1 MITSKSPVAVAL
13 TAYEA
18 AKKAVPAYTHIKSP
32 RKFTQHQLIACLVL
46 KEFFTT
52 DYRGITAILKDS
64 SDLRKALALTEV
76 PHFTTLQKTSKQL
89 FTAKQ
94 VRNLIKSILQLAK
107 QKKIMPTKVLLAA
120 LDGTGF
126 ESRHVSRYFV
136 QRRDRTVKDKY
147 ETAYYQRFPK
157 AGIVCDTAN
166 HLILAGIPERGPK
179 FDRTHYQ
186 SALMEA
192 KQQTSIH
199 TLVADAGYDG
209 EQNHIFARE
218 LLGIRTIIPPL
229 AGRKTIKLPT
239 SKYRRLMATH
249 FDRELYGQRWQIE
262 TVNSML
268 KRNLGSFLRAKS
280 YWSQCREIMLRL
292 FTHNVTIV
300 LPTFR
305 N

>member
-1 MITSKSPVAVAL
+1 MTTSKSPAAVAH

-32 RKFTQHQLIACLVL
+32 KKFTQHQLIACLAL
-46 KEFFTT
+46 KEFFNT
-52 DYRGITAILKDS
+52 DYRGIAAILTDN
-64 SDLRKALALTEV
+64 SDLRNILELTEV
-76 PHFTTLQKTSKQL
+76 PHFTTLQKTSQQL
-89 FTAKQ
+89 LTAKQ
-94 VRNLIKSILQLAK
+94 VRKLIKSILGLAK
-107 QKKIMPTKVLLAA
+107 QKKIINSKVLLAA

-136 QRRDRTVKDKY
+136 QRRNKTVKDGY
-147 ETAYYQRFPK
+147 ETSYYQRFPK
-157 AGIVCDTAN
+157 AGIICDTAN
-166 HLILAGIPERGPK
+166 HLILAGIPEQGPK
-179 FDRTHYQ
+179 FDRTHYRR
-186 SALMEA
+186 ALIEA

-199 TLVADAGYDG
+199 TLVADAGYDS

-229 AGRKTIKLPT
+229 AGRRTTKLPI

-249 FDRELYGQRWQIE
+249 FDRTLYGQRWQVE

-280 YWSQCREIMLRL
+280 FWSQSREIMLRL

-300 LPTFR
+300 LP
-305 N
+305 